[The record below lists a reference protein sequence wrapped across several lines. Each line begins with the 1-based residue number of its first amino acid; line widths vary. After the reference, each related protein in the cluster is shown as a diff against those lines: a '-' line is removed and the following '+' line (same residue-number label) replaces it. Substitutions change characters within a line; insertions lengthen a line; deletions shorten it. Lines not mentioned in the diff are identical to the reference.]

1 MRGTIVDYVCDEFY
15 VETEGDNFTLACQDD
30 GTWNSTAVPRCVLGM
45 ILTLQFFKE
54 IYLQKLY

>member
-30 GTWNSTAVPRCVLGM
+30 GTWNSTAVPRCVLG
-45 ILTLQFFKE
+45 IS
-54 IYLQKLY
+54 

>member
-30 GTWNSTAVPRCVLGM
+30 GTWNSTAVPRCVLG
-45 ILTLQFFKE
+45 IFL
-54 IYLQKLY
+54 IQKFCIKFEMF